1 MEEDE
6 EVGTG
11 NRDRVKKGRVMRGEE
26 GRRRRQ
32 KRERREEQ
40 SGNKY

>member
-6 EVGTG
+6 EVGAG
-11 NRDRVKKGRVMRGEE
+11 NRDRVKKGRVMRGLE

-32 KRERREEQ
+32 KRERREELPD
-40 SGNKY
+40 NKH